1 MVAVGPAERVAQEAQ
16 TFLLKL
22 QKERLDESAIIAA
35 SYDWMEECEKR
46 LGPRHEI
53 SLAAIGSH
61 ATQLSSTARYA
72 EARQLCEDTLQSL
85 SPASGGAL
93 PVEAI
98 PVLRALARAQRM
110 QKDFPAA
117 EASLR
122 SLVELMRQHEAE
134 SIQRHADAQQLVS
147 LLIAMDRQSEARA
160 MLETC
165 IAELKALPEPRAAKA
180 EKLLQAAEKQLAE
193 FE

>member
-1 MVAVGPAERVAQEAQ
+1 
-16 TFLLKL
+16 
-22 QKERLDESAIIAA
+22 
-35 SYDWMEECEKR
+35 
-46 LGPRHEI
+46 
-53 SLAAIGSH
+53 
-61 ATQLSSTARYA
+61 
-72 EARQLCEDTLQSL
+72 
-85 SPASGGAL
+85 
-93 PVEAI
+93 
-98 PVLRALARAQRM
+98 M
-110 QKDFPAA
+110 QKDFPAT

-122 SLVELMRQHEAE
+122 SLVALMRQHEAE